1 MTREERQD
9 NPGGACQYDLEE
21 LSQEKACSRSCQDL
35 GGLEGIEPGMNAQK
49 DVESTW
55 EEACQEAQE
64 GLKR

>member
-1 MTREERQD
+1 
-9 NPGGACQYDLEE
+9 LEE

-35 GGLEGIEPGMNAQK
+35 GGLEGIEPGRNAQK